1 MKKPFLFPLLLALGL
16 LAAPA
21 AWASFADPTGAAP
34 FGITVQPDA
43 KGQKLDG
50 VVTMEFVMLDDRFAS
65 HARVVLRLR
74 KGSQLGTVYALVPG
88 VLDTEDPESVQAA
101 VFDVIE
107 EKVKAKFFP
116 EECGPSGLSCP
127 AVTIVLKDFDEVG
140 TTDDGAASLFVVGN
154 LVLSATQP
162 TK

>member
-1 MKKPFLFPLLLALGL
+1 VKKPYLLALLACLAL

-34 FGITVQPDA
+34 FGITTQPDA

-50 VVTMEFVMLDDRFAS
+50 VVTMEFSMLDDRFAS
-65 HARVVLRLR
+65 QARVLLRLR
-74 KGSQLGTVYALVPG
+74 KGSQLGALYAFVAGP
-88 VLDTEDPESVQAA
+88 LDTEDPAAVQAA
-101 VFDVIE
+101 VFAAITA
-107 EKVKAKFFP
+107 KVKAKFFP
-116 EECGPSGLSCP
+116 EECGAAGTACP
-127 AVTIVLKDFDEVG
+127 GTDIVLKEFDEVAI
-140 TTDDGAASLFVVGN
+140 TDDGVSQLFVVGN